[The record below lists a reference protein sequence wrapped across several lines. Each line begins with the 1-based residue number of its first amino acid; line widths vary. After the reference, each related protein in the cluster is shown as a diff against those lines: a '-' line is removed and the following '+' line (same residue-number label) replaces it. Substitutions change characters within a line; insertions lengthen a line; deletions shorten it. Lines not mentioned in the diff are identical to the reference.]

1 MPYHLGQM
9 TARTE
14 TTAIALMA
22 SVDEETALL
31 GREEAAA
38 AALRKK
44 NERSIVLLGYGA
56 MAGAQLCFSLT
67 QVLSKLLQSG
77 DMEISFFEVVFIR
90 MSLTVVL
97 AAAIGPFSHTSWSHY
112 YLGPRDAR
120 KWMCM
125 RSVLGFMAIC
135 CNTYAVRRLPVS
147 EVTVLIFLLPLFVM
161 ILAALFLREPITG
174 VQIAASLVALAGV
187 VLLAKP
193 SEILHGHQDS
203 ARLVSISVALA
214 GSVCASFSFL
224 TVRKVGLS
232 THANTGVMYLSTF
245 ASIVSFILIALSDAP
260 IFYPRSLYEWSI
272 TIGTGLA
279 GFGAQILLTAGLQ
292 RAPAKSS
299 NLMYLQLLIAPFW
312 DYFLFAGGK
321 GSSFFMDGWSIGGI
335 ALILVG
341 AFTVTFRGKGRI

>member
-1 MPYHLGQM
+1 
-9 TARTE
+9 
-14 TTAIALMA
+14 MA
-22 SVDEETALL
+22 TVDEEAELL

-38 AALRKK
+38 SVSRIE
-44 NERSIVLLGYGA
+44 NERSVVLLGYGA

-67 QVLSKLLQSG
+67 QVLSKLLQGG

-90 MSLTVVL
+90 MFLTVIL
-97 AAAIGPFSHTSWSHY
+97 AAAIGPFSKSSWSHY
-112 YLGPRDAR
+112 YIGPKDAR
-120 KWMCM
+120 KWMWM

-135 CNTYAVRRLPVS
+135 CNTYAIRKLPVS
-147 EVTVLIFLLPLFVM
+147 EATVFIFLLPLFVTV
-161 ILAALFLREPITG
+161 LAAVFLREPITG
-174 VQIAASLVALAGV
+174 LQVAASLVALIGV

-193 SEILHGHQDS
+193 SDLLHGHQDS
-203 ARLVSISVALA
+203 GRLMSVLVALA

-232 THANTGVMYLSTF
+232 THTNTGVMYLSAF
-245 ASIVSFILIALSDAP
+245 ASIVSFTFIALSDAP
-260 IFYPRSLYEWSI
+260 VFYPQTLYEWSI

-312 DYFLFAGGK
+312 DYFLFAGGQ
-321 GSSFFMDGWSIGGI
+321 GSSFFMDVWSIGGI
-335 ALILVG
+335 VLILTG
-341 AFTVTFRGKGRI
+341 AFTVTFRGKGET